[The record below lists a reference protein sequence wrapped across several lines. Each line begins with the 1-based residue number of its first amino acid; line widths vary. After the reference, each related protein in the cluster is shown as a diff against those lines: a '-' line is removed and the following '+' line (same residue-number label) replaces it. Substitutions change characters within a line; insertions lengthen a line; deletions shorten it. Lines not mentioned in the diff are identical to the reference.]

1 VGKLTL
7 GYVHDFPIA
16 HHFKIGVGGLVSRYA
31 LDGALDSSYGNPT
44 SYMLFARLKIN

>member
-1 VGKLTL
+1 L

-16 HHFKIGVGGLVSRYA
+16 RHFIIGVGGLASRYS
-31 LDGALDSSYGNPT
+31 LPGALDSSYGNPT